1 LRLEGGVDAG
11 GAWRVVLISGKR
23 WRMFC
28 AVRGVLVVVLMV
40 VDIVHLCTE
49 EWVAKSEFLREDF
62 WGESLEAQC

>member
-1 LRLEGGVDAG
+1 
-11 GAWRVVLISGKR
+11 VVLISGKR

-49 EWVAKSEFLREDF
+49 EWVAKSEFFREDF